1 MPPADKDI
9 ERLSQAVMGEASA
22 DAEKIRSEAQAKAEA
37 IRQKAR
43 EEAEAAAQDILKRAE
58 LEAERIHRQGLAS
71 AELKARLLNLDHRE
85 KLLQSVFDAA
95 RQQLS
100 TVQQWKDYD
109 QVALQLLRE
118 ALVHLGADAAQIRA
132 DSTTREYLTQPVLE
146 ALSKE
151 LSVQLSVAEPLPQGL
166 GIVVET
172 RDGRMHYDNTFETRL
187 SRLQSSLRAAVNHI
201 LMGEAL

>member
-9 ERLSQAVMGEASA
+9 ERLTQAVMGEAGA
-22 DAEKIRSEAQAKAEA
+22 DAEKIRSEAQVKAEA
-37 IRQKAR
+37 IRQKAK
-43 EEAEAAAQDILKRAE
+43 EEAEAQARDILKRAE

-71 AELKARLLNLDHRE
+71 AELKARLLHLDHRE

-95 RQQLS
+95 RQQLG

-132 DSTTREYLTQPVLE
+132 DPTTRRYLTQPALE

-151 LSVQLSVAEPLPQGL
+151 LNMQLSLAEPLPQGL

>member
-9 ERLSQAVMGEASA
+9 ERLTQAVMGEAGA
-22 DAEKIRSEAQAKAEA
+22 DAEKIRSEAQVKAEA
-37 IRQKAR
+37 IRQKAKD
-43 EEAEAAAQDILKRAE
+43 EAEAQAQQILKRAE

-71 AELKARLLNLDHRE
+71 AELKARLLHLGNRE
-85 KLLQSVFDAA
+85 RLLQSVFDAA
-95 RQQLS
+95 RQQLG

-132 DSTTREYLTQPVLE
+132 DPTTRQYLTQPVLE
-146 ALSKE
+146 TLSKE
-151 LSVQLSVAEPLPQGL
+151 LNMQLSVAEPLPQGL